1 MSYRTDFGA
10 YGKYGPSARFTEK
23 QDGIG
28 EGEAAKNNNNGNA
41 NGDANDGH
49 SVAAS
54 SSADAGANY
63 LASSHP
69 TGYKRRYPR
78 LCCVTV
84 PCLCC
89 CASCCQDWSI
99 TTPVTEIQ
107 TDVLSEEDLLV
118 LRNMARNVIKRNTLP
133 HREGPF
139 LVAGRYQYRSMWSR
153 DFSQASMGLL
163 IMGEHELVARQI
175 LAIVRRR
182 NIMNLVPKGLDTKPL
197 EKRVVQATI
206 RSMLGLTRK
215 TAFVNDYELIALH
228 KDVLVSFLDW
238 PIVVVAVD

>member
-10 YGKYGPSARFTEK
+10 YGKYGPSARFADK

-28 EGEAAKNNNNGNA
+28 DGDTGNNNG

-54 SSADAGANY
+54 SSADAGAHY
-63 LASSHP
+63 LASANLS
-69 TGYKRRYPR
+69 GYKRRYPK

-182 NIMNLVPKGLDTKPL
+182 NTMNLVPKGLDTKPL
-197 EKRVVQATI
+197 EKRVVGSTI
-206 RSMLGLTRK
+206 RAMLGLTRK

-228 KDVLVSFLDW
+228 KDALVCFHCL
-238 PIVVVAVD
+238 